1 MPSGPPADDGL
12 PTAVVDRSRPD
23 RRRRSW
29 LLQAAAV
36 VGIAAAIGWWA
47 WSADQ
52 QRRLAAEAD
61 AAVAA
66 ATALPPRVF
75 ALARLEPI
83 GEVVEVA
90 PPSGAGDA
98 RIARLL
104 VDEGESIDAGQT
116 IAVLDNRSRLEA
128 TRAVAAAQ
136 VSQAAAQLAQAEA
149 ENDALRAEL
158 GAALRA
164 DEARLATARVKAE
177 RERFLRRTNANSQD
191 DVDDAEL
198 ERQRAEQAVEE
209 ARARFER
216 RLPAA
221 EGVPVDI
228 AVAREAVR
236 VAEATLAETVTR
248 LEQAVVTAPS
258 AGVVLDVETRPG
270 EPVAGSTIV
279 VLGDTATM
287 MARAEVYESD
297 AFRVSVGDA
306 VRLTGAA
313 LDEPLGGRVT
323 CVGTLVKKQA
333 IVDALPAAN
342 TDARVV
348 EVMIRLDAGSTA
360 AAARFVS
367 MQVRAEFLP

>member
-1 MPSGPPADDGL
+1 MP
-12 PTAVVDRSRPD
+12 
-23 RRRRSW
+23 
-29 LLQAAAV
+29 QAAV
-36 VGIAAAIGWWA
+36 VLTLAAAIVWWA
-47 WSADQ
+47 WSAAH
-52 QRRLAAEAD
+52 QRRRAAEAD
-61 AAVAA
+61 AAVAT
-66 ATALPPRVF
+66 ATASPPRVF

-83 GEVVEVA
+83 GEVVNVA

-98 RIARLL
+98 RIAQLL
-104 VDEGESIDAGQT
+104 VDEGESILAGQT
-116 IAVLDNRSRLEA
+116 IAVLDNRTRLEA
-128 TRAVAAAQ
+128 ARAVAAAQ
-136 VSQAAAQLAQAEA
+136 VSQAAAQFAQAEA

-164 DEARLATARVKAE
+164 AEARLATARVKAE

-198 ERQRAEQAVEE
+198 ERERAEQAVEE

-221 EGVPVDI
+221 QGVPVDI

-236 VAEATLAETVTR
+236 VAEATLAETAAR
-248 LEQAVVTAPS
+248 LEQAVVTAPR

-297 AFRVSVGDA
+297 APRVVAGGA
-306 VRLTGAA
+306 VRLTGPA
-313 LDEPLGGRVT
+313 LEEPLAGRVT
-323 CVGTLVKKQA
+323 RIGTLVQKQA

-348 EVMIRLDAGSTA
+348 EVMIRLDPESTA